1 MYHTRY
7 TENKLNWS
15 EFEHGRD
22 ELNPIFSLQIHGKF
36 ARWTTTMTECRVYY
50 WTLNISFGGWS
61 VKIAHLRHIMCVC
74 GASVARVHRCRHYR
88 RRHRIKTK
96 GTCLH
101 RFHLWLHQR
110 INLIT
115 SQPKKNE
122 LTNQAVYFWIDRVTA
137 FAFSFNTTFISLSI
151 YIS

>member
-36 ARWTTTMTECRVYY
+36 Y
-50 WTLNISFGGWS
+50 TLNDYNDRASRMLLNFKYIIRWMVGENRSFT
-61 VKIAHLRHIMCVC
+61 AHYVCVC
-74 GASVARVHRCRHYR
+74 GASVARVHRCRHC
-88 RRHRIKTK
+88 RHRIKTK

-115 SQPKKNE
+115 SQLKKNE